1 VTLEVA
7 LETSARPPSVA
18 LRSAS
23 GTLERELD
31 GDRAH
36 ASDLL
41 PALDDLLRR
50 TGAAPGDVSA
60 VYVGIGPGS
69 YTGLRA
75 GLALA
80 KGLVLGTGA
89 KLVGV
94 SSLESTAWSALA
106 GDGRG
111 AFALDA
117 RQGEVYLA
125 RYGRRAG
132 ELEVLLE
139 PCARPLGGLASEL
152 VAGEPLWC
160 DAGVRA
166 LALPPGLDVRVAPAP
181 RAAVLLELGARA
193 LRRRGADDPRTLEP
207 AYLRP
212 FAIRPARA

>member
-1 VTLEVA
+1 MTLEVA

-18 LRSAS
+18 LRSPS
-23 GTLERELD
+23 GTLERELAS
-31 GDRAH
+31 DRAH

-41 PALDDLLRR
+41 PALDDFLRG
-50 TGAAPGDVSA
+50 TGAAPGDVAA

-94 SSLESTAWSALA
+94 SSLETTAWSALA

-111 AFALDA
+111 TFALDA

-125 RYGRRAG
+125 RYERRG
-132 ELEVLLE
+132 GDLHVLLE
-139 PCARPLGGLASEL
+139 PCVRPLGGLAAEL

-160 DAGVRA
+160 DEAVRA
-166 LALPPGLDVRVAPAP
+166 HAQPLGLDVRVAPAP

-207 AYLRP
+207 TYLRP
-212 FAIRPARA
+212 FAFRPTRA

>member
-18 LRSAS
+18 VRSAR
-23 GTLERELD
+23 GTLERELSSA
-31 GDRAH
+31 RAH

-41 PALDDLLRR
+41 PALDEFLRPS
-50 TGAAPGDVSA
+50 GAVPGDVTV

-89 KLVGV
+89 RLVGV
-94 SSLESTAWSALA
+94 SSLETMAWAALG

-117 RQGEVYLA
+117 RQGAVYLA
-125 RYGRRAG
+125 RYERRG
-132 ELEVLLE
+132 DDLDVLLE
-139 PCARPLGGLASEL
+139 PCVRPLGDLASEL

-160 DAGVRA
+160 DEGLRA
-166 LALPPGLDVRVAPAP
+166 LALPAGLDVRAAPAP

-193 LRRRGADDPRTLEP
+193 LRRRGSDDPRTLEP

-212 FAIRPARA
+212 FAIRTARA